1 MLMKN
6 ENNNFNEVLT
16 SSTDDKEPINNKEDN
31 NVANNF
37 PDWDLLPPYQTV
49 RRINRK

>member
-1 MLMKN
+1 MN
-6 ENNNFNEVLT
+6 ENKEEFNVKLN
-16 SSTDDKEPINNKEDN
+16 TDENIITKENIKKDD
-31 NVANNF
+31 VIAKNF